1 MLRKKLTDEEMKIV
15 EEIIDSTNEE
25 YINQV
30 LDKYVKY
37 NIPRYEKKKGLPI
50 GNLTSQFLSIYYLN
64 KLDHF
69 IVHDLHLKYYVR
81 YMDDFVILHE
91 DKQYLKQCLK
101 IIIEKLEKEYLLQVN
116 ENKTKIINAQEGFI
130 FLGYKFILKNKK
142 TIMI

>member
-1 MLRKKLTDEEMKIV
+1 MHK
-15 EEIIDSTNEE
+15 
-25 YINQV
+25 
-30 LDKYVKY
+30 
-37 NIPRYEKKKGLPI
+37 I